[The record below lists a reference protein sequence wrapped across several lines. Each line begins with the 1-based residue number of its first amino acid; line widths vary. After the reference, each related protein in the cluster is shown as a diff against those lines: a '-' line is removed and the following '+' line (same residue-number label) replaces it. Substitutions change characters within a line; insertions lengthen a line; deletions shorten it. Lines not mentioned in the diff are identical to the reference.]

1 MTCLIRYTKSSD
13 FEIRKVEHTKFRK
26 DNNSR
31 TLIQTNSMKRYIP
44 RAMDHFG
51 PRDGHFNVIL
61 KEFATL
67 IIAKSAGY

>member
-1 MTCLIRYTKSSD
+1 
-13 FEIRKVEHTKFRK
+13 
-26 DNNSR
+26 
-31 TLIQTNSMKRYIP
+31 MKRYIP